1 MHGMQSSATVALER
15 PRRPLLTFGPFT
27 FDPNSKL
34 LRRGS
39 TELAVPP
46 RVLVV
51 LELLLDR
58 AGDVVPR
65 QELIDTVWKDAFVTD
80 TSLAEAVSVLRQA
93 LEDDPQSPTYIQTLH
108 RRGYRFVAPVSSGTV
123 APKAEASTEAL
134 PTPEPPVVPS
144 ISGQLV
150 PWGAA
155 TLCAFVAAAAIWQ
168 LTRDRADVP
177 PAARFPVAP
186 AAGTSFDRRAPA
198 LTLSP
203 DGTQIA
209 WSACDGTGCRLYSR
223 PLDRLDPT
231 PIAGTDDARA
241 PFFSPDGTWIAFFAD
256 GRLKKVTVGGGV
268 PVTLADAPNGLGGA
282 WIDREIVFA
291 GSLSGGLLRV
301 SADGGEATPLTTPQ
315 EQDGEVRHTWPSL
328 VPNRR
333 VLLFTIES
341 SMDEDALGALGALPL
356 GRGGLTAD
364 NTPRWRTLLSGVGLT
379 RALTPDTIVFSR
391 GAELHAVSFDPARLA
406 TAGGPRAVVGGVAT
420 AEGRAQYA
428 LSNTGSLIYAV
439 ADPSGERGL
448 FWWSPSGFRATAGEV
463 QRLRQPTLAP
473 DGTRVAGVT
482 AEGTRSDIWVADV
495 ERGAATRLTHIGTN
509 TSPVW
514 SADGRTVYFASRS
527 SGAYEIWRSDAD
539 GGKPATRL
547 LGTARHAIPL
557 AAAPD
562 GSMLAFLQ
570 TDGATRADIWALP
583 LAGGDPHPLVQS
595 PFDDGAPAFSPDS
608 RLLAY
613 QSGETGRWEIYA
625 QRMRN
630 GRRTVV
636 STDSGEQPVW
646 TKDGLYYLSR
656 GRLMRAAISEDA
668 SGQLAVSSVVVTTL
682 ARGSLAGAAPDG
694 RLLIDRGQDARSS
707 AAVLNLQWTREVS
720 ALLGPPA
727 ALMPR

>member
-1 MHGMQSSATVALER
+1 MPTTQSSATVALER
-15 PRRPLLTFGPFT
+15 PRRPLLAFGPFT

-34 LRRGS
+34 LRRGN

-46 RVLVV
+46 RVLGV

-80 TSLAEAVSVLRQA
+80 TSLAEAVSVLRQS
-93 LEDDPQSPTYIQTLH
+93 LEDDPQSPTYVQTLH
-108 RRGYRFVAPVSSGTV
+108 RRGYRFVAPVSTGTGV
-123 APKAEASTEAL
+123 TKTEAPKESLSPLEQ
-134 PTPEPPVVPS
+134 PVVPS
-144 ISGQLV
+144 IGGQLV

-155 TLCAFVAAAAIWQ
+155 TLCAFIAAAAIWQ
-168 LTRDRADVP
+168 LTRDRGAAT
-177 PAARFPVAP
+177 PAARFTVAP

-209 WSACDGTGCRLYSR
+209 WSACDGTGCRLYRR
-223 PLDRLDPT
+223 PLDRLEPA
-231 PIAGTDDARA
+231 PIDGTDDARA
-241 PFFSPDGTWIAFFAD
+241 PFFSPDGRWIAFFAD
-256 GRLKKVTVGGGV
+256 GRLKKVAVAGGV
-268 PVTLADAPNGLGGA
+268 PVTLADAPNGLGGT
-282 WIDREIVFA
+282 WIDREIVFG

-301 SADGGEATPLTTPQ
+301 PADGGEASLLTTPN
-315 EQDGEVRHTWPSL
+315 EPGGEVRHSWPSL
-328 VPNRR
+328 VPDRR
-333 VLLFTIES
+333 VLLFTIEG
-341 SMDEDALGALGALPL
+341 SMDDAAAGTLGVLSLDGGAQS
-356 GRGGLTAD
+356 GG
-364 NTPRWRTLLSGVGLT
+364 NGPRWRTLLSGVGLA
-379 RALTPDTIVFSR
+379 RALTPETIVFSR
-391 GAELHAVSFDPARLA
+391 GGELHAVAFDAARLA
-406 TAGGPRAVVGGVAT
+406 TAGGPRTVVSGVAT
-420 AEGRAQYA
+420 SHGRAQYA
-428 LSNTGSLIYAV
+428 LSSGGSLIYAL
-439 ADPSGERGL
+439 ADQPAERGL
-448 FWWSPSGFRATAGEV
+448 SWWSPSGVRATADAV
-463 QRLRQPTLAP
+463 QRFRQPRLAP
-473 DGTRVAGVT
+473 DGTRVAGV
-482 AEGTRSDIWVADV
+482 ASEGTRSDIWVADV
-495 ERGAATRLTHIGTN
+495 ERGAATRLTHSGTN

-527 SGAYEIWRSDAD
+527 GGAYEIWRSDAD

-547 LGTARHAIPL
+547 LGTTRHAIPV

-570 TDGATRADIWALP
+570 TDGAAHADIWALP
-583 LAGGDPHPLVQS
+583 LAGRDAHPLVET

-613 QSGETGRWEIYA
+613 QSAETGRWEIYA
-625 QRMRN
+625 RRMPN

-668 SGQLAVSSVVVTTL
+668 SGQLAISSVVVTTL
-682 ARGSLAGAAPDG
+682 ASGSLAGAAPDG
-694 RLLIDRGQDARSS
+694 RLLIDRGLDPSSS
-707 AAVLNLQWTREVS
+707 AAVLNLEWTREVS